1 MTQTKK
7 IVCPDCGKK
16 LTDKFDTIE
25 HIFWN
30 SIVEHVQTDELSQN
44 V

>member
-16 LTDKFDTIE
+16 LTEKFDMTE

-30 SIVEHVQTDELSQN
+30 SIVKS
-44 V
+44 